1 MLLEL
6 ANFDEAAVLE
16 ELFVLLHARRN
27 EDNIES
33 ILPAEDTASLLSTA
47 SSSFK
52 STSLSTSPPPTKL
65 KKYSEEQ

>member
-33 ILPAEDTASLLSTA
+33 MLPAEDTASLLSTA
-47 SSSFK
+47 SSSYK
-52 STSLSTSPPPTKL
+52 STSTSPPPTKL
-65 KKYSEEQ
+65 KKYSEE